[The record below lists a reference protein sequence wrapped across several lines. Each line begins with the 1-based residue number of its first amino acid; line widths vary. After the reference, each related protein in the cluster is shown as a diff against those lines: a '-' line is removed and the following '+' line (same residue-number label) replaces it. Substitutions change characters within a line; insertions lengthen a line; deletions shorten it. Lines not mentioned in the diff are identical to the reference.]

1 MIIQVQ
7 KIMEE
12 DINHQRTEH
21 DESYSYGSAFCNGKY
36 VPIQEASVPLTDAG
50 FLHADA
56 AYDVVTVSKGS
67 FFRLDDH
74 LDRMEKSCQKFV
86 LTNPYSREEVKDILT
101 NLVKLTGLKDA
112 YVWWCVTRGPLNS
125 ASRKNPSL
133 QQNAMFAFVS
143 PYFFQA
149 DDERRSNGLEVLIS
163 KKYKRISEKA
173 VDPTAKNFHWMDMKL
188 GLFEARSENKDW
200 VILTDEND
208 YLTEAAGAN
217 IFLIQNNEIFTPDS
231 GCLEG
236 ITRKTTFELAQEL
249 GIKVNICKVK
259 AEQLLQ
265 ADEAFT
271 SSSAGGIMPIQ
282 SVDDIN
288 LPITPQNK
296 NSIAARL
303 HDAYWE
309 KRWNGWLGTPI
320 NYK

>member
-1 MIIQVQ
+1 MVIQVQ

-12 DINHQRTEH
+12 DQAHQRAVH

-56 AYDVVTVSKGS
+56 AYDVVTVSRGE

-74 LDRMEKSCQKFV
+74 LDRMEKSCEKFV
-86 LTNPYSREEVKDILT
+86 LNNPYSREEVKEILT

-112 YVWWCVTRGPLNS
+112 YVWWSVTRGPLSS
-125 ASRKNPSL
+125 ASRKNPSI

-149 DDERRSNGLEVLIS
+149 DDERRTNGLEILIS
-163 KKYKRISEKA
+163 KKYKRISDKA

-188 GLFEARSENKDW
+188 GLFEARGQNKDW
-200 VILTDEND
+200 VVLTDEDN

-217 IFLIQNNEIFTPDS
+217 IFLIKNKVLYTPDS

-236 ITRKTTFELAQEL
+236 ITRKTAIELATEL
-249 GIKVNICKVK
+249 GLEVKICKIK
-259 AEQLLQ
+259 ADELLQ

-282 SVDDIN
+282 MVDDTK

-296 NSIAARL
+296 DSIAARL
-303 HDAYWE
+303 HDLYWE
-309 KRWNGWLGTPI
+309 KRWSGWLGTPVD
-320 NYK
+320 Y